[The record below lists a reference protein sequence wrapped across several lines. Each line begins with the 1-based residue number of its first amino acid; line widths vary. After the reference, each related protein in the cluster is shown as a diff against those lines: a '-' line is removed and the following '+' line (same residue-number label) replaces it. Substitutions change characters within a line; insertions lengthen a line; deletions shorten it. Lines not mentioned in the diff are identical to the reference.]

1 MFNRTYLDRTYS
13 YFTIAGVTIAGFLGL
28 LALSRCVSVIP
39 AGHVGVVDTFGQV
52 SPQVLQPGLHLRN
65 PLSKVVHLSV
75 QTQEMKEETQAPSKE
90 GLVMGVNVSILYRL
104 DPNQASQLYQTV
116 GMNYQEVLV
125 LPQVR
130 SLIRNATARYNAQ
143 ELYTTQRQALTSQLR
158 TDLNTVLVSR
168 GIVIEDTPLRN
179 VALPE
184 NLRQSVE
191 AKLQA
196 DQESQRMQFILTKEK
211 QEAERKR
218 IEAQGQADAQ
228 KILSQGLSE
237 PVLKF
242 RQIEAMQRLADSKNS
257 KVVVLGGDGKNILLQ
272 P

>member
-1 MFNRTYLDRTYS
+1 MINRPRTYLS
-13 YFTIAGVTIAGFLGL
+13 IAGIS
-28 LALSRCVSVIP
+28 ALSLLGVIALLRCVSVVP

-52 SPQVLQPGLHLRN
+52 SPKVLQPGLHLKN
-65 PLSKVVHLSV
+65 PLSKVIHLSV
-75 QTQEMKEETQAPSKE
+75 QTQEIKETTQAPSKE
-90 GLVMGVNVSILYRL
+90 GLMLEMDVSILYRL
-104 DPNQASQLYQTV
+104 DPNQASQVYQTI
-116 GMNYQEVLV
+116 GTNYQEVVV
-125 LPQVR
+125 LPQTR
-130 SLIRNATARYNAQ
+130 SLIRNTTARYNAQ
-143 ELYTTQRQALTSQLR
+143 ELYTTQRQALTTQLR
-158 TDLNTVLVSR
+158 TDLNNTLVNR

-179 VALPE
+179 VTLPE

-196 DQESQRMQFILTKEK
+196 DQETQRMQFILAKEK

-257 KVVVLGGDGKNILLQ
+257 KVIVLGGDGKNILLQ

>member
-1 MFNRTYLDRTYS
+1 MINRTHPYR
-13 YFTIAGVTIAGFLGL
+13 TIAGISIVSFLGL
-28 LALSRCVSVIP
+28 VTLLRCVSVVP

-52 SPQVLQPGLHLRN
+52 SPKVLQPGLHLRN

-75 QTQEMKEETQAPSKE
+75 QTQEIKETTQAPSKE
-90 GLVMGVNVSILYRL
+90 GLMMEVDVSILYRL
-104 DPNQASQLYQTV
+104 DPNQASQIYQTV
-116 GMNYQEVLV
+116 GMNYQEVIV

-130 SLIRNATARYNAQ
+130 SLIRNTTARYNAQ
-143 ELYTTQRQALTSQLR
+143 ELYTTQRQALTTQLR
-158 TDLNTVLVSR
+158 TDLNAILTNR
-168 GIVIEDTPLRN
+168 GITIEDTPLRN